1 MGTPELSTES
11 TKLLR
16 LTTATSNTYTNGK
29 LAASTTR
36 TSRTLPNPMI
46 SALTRHSS
54 DGRSMISAPSP
65 TTCRPLPSDSPDLSP
80 VSSTSA
86 TTSPQTAQAKQQA
99 APKLRKEDQCRSRLL
114 EIRTFDT
121 FKRKLNASC
130 LLTKMYFYFCST
142 IPCIKNTKNF
152 NKNGLVPN
160 LIEKK
165 KKKKKKKS

>member
-1 MGTPELSTES
+1 MG
-11 TKLLR
+11 
-16 LTTATSNTYTNGK
+16 
-29 LAASTTR
+29 
-36 TSRTLPNPMI
+36 NPMI
-46 SALTRHSS
+46 SALTRNSS
-54 DGRSMISAPSP
+54 DGRSMISA
-65 TTCRPLPSDSPDLSP
+65 LSP

-86 TTSPQTAQAKQQA
+86 TTMPKRRIQHEASPQTAQAKQQA
-99 APKLRKEDQCRSRLL
+99 APKLRKEDRCRSRLL

-160 LIEKK
+160 L
-165 KKKKKKKS
+165 